1 MRISDWSSDVCSSDL
16 AVEGDGD
23 DHLLALDEVFVV
35 DAVGGGSDERPARS
49 REFVAHRDQFFAHHA
64 IKFDTVGENRKQFL
78 NDGSQLTAFLAD
90 FVAAER
96 GDTVQAEVE
105 DRLPLYFGQALG
117 CAVLH
122 PALYLFDEAN
132 VEIGRAH
139 VCTPVTNTP
148 LFC

>member
-1 MRISDWSSDVCSSDL
+1 MIRRPPRSTRTDTLFPYTALFRSATLAAAALGAEGVERGALDI

-78 NDGSQLTAFLAD
+78 NDGK
-90 FVAAER
+90 
-96 GDTVQAEVE
+96 
-105 DRLPLYFGQALG
+105 
-117 CAVLH
+117 
-122 PALYLFDEAN
+122 
-132 VEIGRAH
+132 IGRASCRER
-139 VCTPVTNTP
+139 VCQSV
-148 LFC
+148 